1 MKTTNTYKKIFDNV
15 IWSLGGKIVNMT
27 SALFVGIL
35 VARYLGPEKYGLMNY
50 VISYVALFTVVASFG
65 MNNIEI
71 REMSKHNEN
80 KNVILGTCL
89 RLRLVFAVIAY
100 ILMCITLLI
109 FRPDTFTSV
118 MILTY
123 GLILFSETGAVMRNY
138 FTSIVKNEYIAKSE
152 IFRVLVGAMI
162 KILLL
167 WFKAPLQLFI
177 IAQLVDSFLV
187 ASGYYIC
194 YKKYVG
200 TLSEWRIDKTIMPYI
215 IKQSFP
221 LLLSGAAIVIYQRI
235 DQVMIGNMLSKE
247 AVGYFATAGKFV
259 DLILFIPTVL
269 VQTVTPMLIRVK
281 EHDLQSY
288 SEKKK
293 VFVSITTWLAIILSL
308 FVSLISYWLII
319 FTFGYGYIASV
330 PVLQIMAFKAVGM
343 ALSAAGGQI
352 IIIENMQKWAFIRN
366 VLGCFLC
373 IILNYYILPL
383 YGIVGS
389 ACVTIFI
396 VLFTG
401 TFSNILI
408 PQYHRVF
415 KIQMYALF
423 FGWKELMCF
432 KQIKQIK

>member
-1 MKTTNTYKKIFDNV
+1 MKLTNTHKKIFSNV
-15 IWSLGGKIVNMT
+15 IWSLGGKIVSMA

-71 REMSKHNEN
+71 RELSKHNEN
-80 KNVILGTCL
+80 RNTILGTCF
-89 RLRLVFAVIAY
+89 RLRLMFAVIAY
-100 ILMCITLLI
+100 LLMCVTLLI
-109 FRPDTFTSV
+109 YKSDAFTSA

-123 GLILFSETGAVMRNY
+123 GLVLFTETGAVLRNY

-152 IFRVLVGAMI
+152 ILRTLIGAVV

-167 WFKAPLQLFI
+167 WFKAPLQYFI
-177 IAQLVDSFLV
+177 IAQLFDSFLV

-194 YKKYVG
+194 YKKSVG
-200 TLSEWRIDKTIMPYI
+200 SLREWNLDKTLIPYI
-215 IKQSFP
+215 VKESFP
-221 LLLSGAAIVIYQRI
+221 LLLSGAAIIIYQRI

-247 AVGYFATAGKFV
+247 DVGYFATAGKFV

-269 VQTVTPMLIRVK
+269 VQTITPMLVRIK
-281 EHDLQSY
+281 EQNELSY
-288 SEKKK
+288 EQKKRT
-293 VFVSITTWLAIILSL
+293 FVSITTWIAIIIS
-308 FVSLISYWLII
+308 FMVSLMAFCLIRY
-319 FTFGYGYIASV
+319 TFGESYIAAI
-330 PVLQIMAFKAVGM
+330 PVLQIMAYKAVEM
-343 ALSAAGGQI
+343 ALSASGGQI
-352 IIIENMQKWAFIRN
+352 IIIERMQKWAFIRN

-373 IILNYYILPL
+373 IILNYYLLPI

-389 ACVTIFI
+389 AAITIFT

-401 TFSNILI
+401 TLSNVLI
-408 PQYHRVF
+408 PQYHSIF

-423 FGWKELMCF
+423 FGWKELAYF
-432 KQIKQIK
+432 KQIIKK

>member
-1 MKTTNTYKKIFDNV
+1 MKLTNTHKKIFSNV
-15 IWSLGGKIVNMT
+15 IWSLGGKIVSMA

-71 REMSKHNEN
+71 RELSKHNEN
-80 KNVILGTCL
+80 RNTILGTCF
-89 RLRLVFAVIAY
+89 RLRLMFAVIAY
-100 ILMCITLLI
+100 LLMCVTLLI
-109 FRPDTFTSV
+109 YKSDAFTSA

-123 GLILFSETGAVMRNY
+123 GLVLFTETGAVLRNY

-152 IFRVLVGAMI
+152 IFRTLIGAVV

-167 WFKAPLQLFI
+167 WLKVPLQYFI
-177 IAQLVDSFLV
+177 IAQLFDSFLV

-194 YKKYVG
+194 YKKSVG
-200 TLSEWRIDKTIMPYI
+200 SLREWNFDKTLIPYI
-215 IKQSFP
+215 VKESFP
-221 LLLSGAAIVIYQRI
+221 LLLSGAAIIIYQRI

-247 AVGYFATAGKFV
+247 DVGYFATAGKFV

-269 VQTVTPMLIRVK
+269 VQTITPMLVRIK
-281 EHDLQSY
+281 EQKELSY
-288 SEKKK
+288 EQKKRT
-293 VFVSITTWLAIILSL
+293 FVSITTWIAIIIS
-308 FVSLISYWLII
+308 FMVSLMAFCLIRY
-319 FTFGYGYIASV
+319 TFGESYIAAI
-330 PVLQIMAFKAVGM
+330 PVLQIMAYKAVGM
-343 ALSAAGGQI
+343 ALSASGGQI
-352 IIIENMQKWAFIRN
+352 IIIERMQKWAFIRN

-373 IILNYYILPL
+373 IILNYYLLPI

-389 ACVTIFI
+389 AAITIFT

-401 TFSNILI
+401 TLSNVLI
-408 PQYHRVF
+408 PQYHSIF

-423 FGWKELMCF
+423 FGWKELAYF
-432 KQIKQIK
+432 KQIIKK

>member
-1 MKTTNTYKKIFDNV
+1 MKLTNTHKKIFSNV
-15 IWSLGGKIVNMT
+15 IWSLGGKIVSMA

-71 REMSKHNEN
+71 RELSKHNEN
-80 KNVILGTCL
+80 RNTILGTCF
-89 RLRLVFAVIAY
+89 RLRLMFAVIAY
-100 ILMCITLLI
+100 LLMCVTLLI
-109 FRPDTFTSV
+109 YKSDAFTSA

-123 GLILFSETGAVMRNY
+123 GLVLFTETGAVLRNY

-152 IFRVLVGAMI
+152 IFRTLIGAVV

-167 WFKAPLQLFI
+167 WLKVPLQYFI
-177 IAQLVDSFLV
+177 IAQLFDSFLV

-194 YKKYVG
+194 YKKSVG
-200 TLSEWRIDKTIMPYI
+200 SLREWNFDKTLIPYI
-215 IKQSFP
+215 VKESFP
-221 LLLSGAAIVIYQRI
+221 LLLSGAAIIIYQRI

-247 AVGYFATAGKFV
+247 DVGYFATAGKFV

-269 VQTVTPMLIRVK
+269 VQTITPMLVRIK
-281 EHDLQSY
+281 EQKELSY
-288 SEKKK
+288 EQKKRT
-293 VFVSITTWLAIILSL
+293 FVSITTWIAIIIS
-308 FVSLISYWLII
+308 FMVSLMAFCLIRY
-319 FTFGYGYIASV
+319 TFGESYIAAI
-330 PVLQIMAFKAVGM
+330 PVLQIMAYKAVGM
-343 ALSAAGGQI
+343 ALSASGGQI
-352 IIIENMQKWAFIRN
+352 IIIERMQKWAFIRN

-373 IILNYYILPL
+373 IILNYYLLPI

-389 ACVTIFI
+389 AAITIFT

-401 TFSNILI
+401 TLSNVLI
-408 PQYHRVF
+408 PQYHSIF

-423 FGWKELMCF
+423 FGWKESAYF
-432 KQIKQIK
+432 KQIIKK

>member
-1 MKTTNTYKKIFDNV
+1 MKLTNTHKKIFSNV
-15 IWSLGGKIVNMT
+15 IWSLGGKIVSMA

-71 REMSKHNEN
+71 RELSKHNEN
-80 KNVILGTCL
+80 RNTILGTCF
-89 RLRLVFAVIAY
+89 RLRLMFAVIAY
-100 ILMCITLLI
+100 LLMCVTLLI
-109 FRPDTFTSV
+109 YKSDAFTSA

-123 GLILFSETGAVMRNY
+123 GLVLFTETGAVLRNY

-152 IFRVLVGAMI
+152 IFRTLIGAVV

-167 WFKAPLQLFI
+167 WFKAPLQYFI
-177 IAQLVDSFLV
+177 IAQLFDSFLV

-194 YKKYVG
+194 YKKSVG
-200 TLSEWRIDKTIMPYI
+200 SLREWNFDKTLIPYI
-215 IKQSFP
+215 VKESFP
-221 LLLSGAAIVIYQRI
+221 LLLSGAAIIIYQRI

-247 AVGYFATAGKFV
+247 DVGYFATAGKFV

-269 VQTVTPMLIRVK
+269 VQTITPMLVRIK
-281 EHDLQSY
+281 EQNELSY
-288 SEKKK
+288 EQKKRT
-293 VFVSITTWLAIILSL
+293 FVSITTWIAIIIS
-308 FVSLISYWLII
+308 FMVSLMAFCLIRY
-319 FTFGYGYIASV
+319 TFGESYIAAI
-330 PVLQIMAFKAVGM
+330 PVLQIMAYKAVGM
-343 ALSAAGGQI
+343 ALSASGGQI
-352 IIIENMQKWAFIRN
+352 IIIERMQKWAFIRN

-373 IILNYYILPL
+373 IILNYYLLPI

-389 ACVTIFI
+389 AAITIFT

-401 TFSNILI
+401 TLSNVLI
-408 PQYHRVF
+408 PQYHSIF

-423 FGWKELMCF
+423 FGWKELAYF
-432 KQIKQIK
+432 KQIIKK

>member
-1 MKTTNTYKKIFDNV
+1 MKLTNTHKKIFSNV
-15 IWSLGGKIVNMT
+15 IWSLGGKIVSMA

-71 REMSKHNEN
+71 RELSKHNEN
-80 KNVILGTCL
+80 RNTILGTCF
-89 RLRLVFAVIAY
+89 RLRLMFAVIAY
-100 ILMCITLLI
+100 LLMCVTLLI
-109 FRPDTFTSV
+109 YKSDAFTSA

-123 GLILFSETGAVMRNY
+123 GLVLFTETGAVLRNY

-152 IFRVLVGAMI
+152 IFRTLIGAVV

-167 WFKAPLQLFI
+167 WFKAPLQYFI
-177 IAQLVDSFLV
+177 IAQLFDSFLV

-194 YKKYVG
+194 YKKSVG
-200 TLSEWRIDKTIMPYI
+200 SLREWNFDKTLIPYI
-215 IKQSFP
+215 VKESFP
-221 LLLSGAAIVIYQRI
+221 LLLSGAAIIIYQRI

-247 AVGYFATAGKFV
+247 DVGYFATAGKFV

-269 VQTVTPMLIRVK
+269 VQTITPMLVRIK
-281 EHDLQSY
+281 EQNELSY
-288 SEKKK
+288 EQKKRT
-293 VFVSITTWLAIILSL
+293 FVSITTWIAIIIS
-308 FVSLISYWLII
+308 FIVSLMAFCLIRY
-319 FTFGYGYIASV
+319 TFGESYIAAI
-330 PVLQIMAFKAVGM
+330 PVLQIMAYKAVGM
-343 ALSAAGGQI
+343 ALSASGGQI
-352 IIIENMQKWAFIRN
+352 IIIERMQKWAFIRN

-373 IILNYYILPL
+373 IILNYYLLPI

-389 ACVTIFI
+389 AAITIFT

-401 TFSNILI
+401 TLSNVLI
-408 PQYHRVF
+408 PQYHSIF

-423 FGWKELMCF
+423 FGWKELAYF
-432 KQIKQIK
+432 KQIIKK

>member
-1 MKTTNTYKKIFDNV
+1 MKLTNTHKKIFSNV
-15 IWSLGGKIVNMT
+15 IWSLGGKIVSMA

-71 REMSKHNEN
+71 RELSKHNEN
-80 KNVILGTCL
+80 RNTILGTCF
-89 RLRLVFAVIAY
+89 RLRLMFAVIAY
-100 ILMCITLLI
+100 LLMCVTLLI
-109 FRPDTFTSV
+109 YKSDAFTSA

-123 GLILFSETGAVMRNY
+123 GLVLFTETGAVLRNY

-152 IFRVLVGAMI
+152 ILRTLIGAVV

-167 WFKAPLQLFI
+167 WFKAPLQYFI
-177 IAQLVDSFLV
+177 IAQLFDSFLV

-194 YKKYVG
+194 YKKSVG
-200 TLSEWRIDKTIMPYI
+200 SLREWNLDKTLIPYI
-215 IKQSFP
+215 VKESFP
-221 LLLSGAAIVIYQRI
+221 LLLSGAAIIIYQRI

-247 AVGYFATAGKFV
+247 DVGYFATAGKFV

-269 VQTVTPMLIRVK
+269 VQTITPMLVRIK
-281 EHDLQSY
+281 EQNELSY
-288 SEKKK
+288 EQKKRT
-293 VFVSITTWLAIILSL
+293 FVSITTWIAIIIS
-308 FVSLISYWLII
+308 FMVSLMAFCLIRY
-319 FTFGYGYIASV
+319 TFGESYIAAI
-330 PVLQIMAFKAVGM
+330 PVLQIMAYKAVGM
-343 ALSAAGGQI
+343 ALSASGGQI
-352 IIIENMQKWAFIRN
+352 IIIERMQKWAFIRN

-373 IILNYYILPL
+373 IILNYYLLPI

-389 ACVTIFI
+389 AAITIFT

-401 TFSNILI
+401 TLSNVLI
-408 PQYHRVF
+408 PQYHSIF

-423 FGWKELMCF
+423 FGWKELAYF
-432 KQIKQIK
+432 KQIIKK

>member
-1 MKTTNTYKKIFDNV
+1 MKLTNTHKKIFSNV
-15 IWSLGGKIVNMT
+15 IWSLGGKIVSMA

-71 REMSKHNEN
+71 RELSKHNEN
-80 KNVILGTCL
+80 RNTILGTCF
-89 RLRLVFAVIAY
+89 RLRLMFAVIAY
-100 ILMCITLLI
+100 LLMCVTLLI
-109 FRPDTFTSV
+109 YKSDAFTSA

-123 GLILFSETGAVMRNY
+123 GLVLFTETGAVLRNY

-152 IFRVLVGAMI
+152 IFRTLIGAVV

-167 WFKAPLQLFI
+167 WFKAPLQYFI
-177 IAQLVDSFLV
+177 IAQLFDSFLV

-194 YKKYVG
+194 YKKSVG
-200 TLSEWRIDKTIMPYI
+200 SLREWNFDKTLIPYI
-215 IKQSFP
+215 VKESFP
-221 LLLSGAAIVIYQRI
+221 LLLSGAAIIIYQRI

-247 AVGYFATAGKFV
+247 NVGYFATAGKFV

-269 VQTVTPMLIRVK
+269 VQTITPMLVRIK
-281 EHDLQSY
+281 EQNELSY
-288 SEKKK
+288 EQKKRT
-293 VFVSITTWLAIILSL
+293 FVSITTWIAIIIS
-308 FVSLISYWLII
+308 FMVSLMAFCLIRY
-319 FTFGYGYIASV
+319 TFGESYIAAI
-330 PVLQIMAFKAVGM
+330 PVLQIMAYKAVGM
-343 ALSAAGGQI
+343 ALSASGGQI
-352 IIIENMQKWAFIRN
+352 IIIERMQKWAFIRN

-373 IILNYYILPL
+373 IILNYYLLPI

-389 ACVTIFI
+389 AAITIFT

-401 TFSNILI
+401 TLSNVLI
-408 PQYHRVF
+408 PQYHSIF

-423 FGWKELMCF
+423 FGWKELAYF
-432 KQIKQIK
+432 KQIIKK

>member
-1 MKTTNTYKKIFDNV
+1 MKLTNTHKKIFSNV
-15 IWSLGGKIVNMT
+15 IWSLGGKIVSMA

-71 REMSKHNEN
+71 RELSKHNEN
-80 KNVILGTCL
+80 RNTILGTCF
-89 RLRLVFAVIAY
+89 RLRLMFAVMAY
-100 ILMCITLLI
+100 LLMCVTLLI
-109 FRPDTFTSV
+109 YKSDAFTSA

-123 GLILFSETGAVMRNY
+123 GLVLFTETGAVLRNY

-152 IFRVLVGAMI
+152 IFRTLIGAVV

-167 WFKAPLQLFI
+167 WLKVPLQYFI
-177 IAQLVDSFLV
+177 IAQLFDSFLV

-194 YKKYVG
+194 YKKSVG
-200 TLSEWRIDKTIMPYI
+200 SLREWNFDKTLIPYI
-215 IKQSFP
+215 VKESFP
-221 LLLSGAAIVIYQRI
+221 LLLSGAAIIIYQRI

-247 AVGYFATAGKFV
+247 DVGYFATAGKFV

-269 VQTVTPMLIRVK
+269 VQTITPMLVRIK
-281 EHDLQSY
+281 EQKELSY
-288 SEKKK
+288 EQKKRT
-293 VFVSITTWLAIILSL
+293 FVSITTWIAIIIS
-308 FVSLISYWLII
+308 FMVSLMAFCLIRY
-319 FTFGYGYIASV
+319 TFGESYIAAI
-330 PVLQIMAFKAVGM
+330 PVLQIMAYKAVGM
-343 ALSAAGGQI
+343 ALSASGGQI
-352 IIIENMQKWAFIRN
+352 IIIERMQKWAFIRN

-373 IILNYYILPL
+373 IILNYYLLPI

-389 ACVTIFI
+389 AAITIFT

-401 TFSNILI
+401 TLSNVLI
-408 PQYHRVF
+408 PQYHSIF

-423 FGWKELMCF
+423 FGWKELAYF
-432 KQIKQIK
+432 KQIIKK

>member
-1 MKTTNTYKKIFDNV
+1 MKLTNTHKKIFSNV
-15 IWSLGGKIVNMT
+15 IWSLGGKIVSMA

-71 REMSKHNEN
+71 RELSKHNEN
-80 KNVILGTCL
+80 RNTILGTCF
-89 RLRLVFAVIAY
+89 RLRLMFAVIAY
-100 ILMCITLLI
+100 LLMCVTLLI
-109 FRPDTFTSV
+109 YKSDAFTSA

-123 GLILFSETGAVMRNY
+123 GLVLFTETGAVLRNY

-152 IFRVLVGAMI
+152 IFRTLIGAVV

-167 WFKAPLQLFI
+167 WFKAPLQYFI
-177 IAQLVDSFLV
+177 IAQLFDSFLV

-194 YKKYVG
+194 YKKSVG
-200 TLSEWRIDKTIMPYI
+200 SLREWNFDKTLIPYI
-215 IKQSFP
+215 VKESFP
-221 LLLSGAAIVIYQRI
+221 LLLSGAAIIIYQRI

-247 AVGYFATAGKFV
+247 DVGYFATAGKFV

-269 VQTVTPMLIRVK
+269 VQTITPMLVRIK
-281 EHDLQSY
+281 EQNELSY
-288 SEKKK
+288 EQKKRT
-293 VFVSITTWLAIILSL
+293 FVSITTWIAIIIS
-308 FVSLISYWLII
+308 FMVSLMAFCLIRY
-319 FTFGYGYIASV
+319 TFGESYIAAI
-330 PVLQIMAFKAVGM
+330 PVLQIMAYKAVGM
-343 ALSAAGGQI
+343 ALSASGGQI
-352 IIIENMQKWAFIRN
+352 IIIERMQKWAFIRN

-373 IILNYYILPL
+373 IILNYYLLPI

-389 ACVTIFI
+389 AAVTIFT

-401 TFSNILI
+401 TLSNVLI
-408 PQYHRVF
+408 PQYHSIF

-423 FGWKELMCF
+423 FGWKELAYF
-432 KQIKQIK
+432 KQIIKK

>member
-1 MKTTNTYKKIFDNV
+1 MKLTNTHKKIFSNV
-15 IWSLGGKIVNMT
+15 IWSLGGKIVSMA

-71 REMSKHNEN
+71 RELSKHNEN
-80 KNVILGTCL
+80 RNTILGTCF
-89 RLRLVFAVIAY
+89 RLRLMFAVMAY
-100 ILMCITLLI
+100 LLMCVTLLI
-109 FRPDTFTSV
+109 YKSDAFTSA

-123 GLILFSETGAVMRNY
+123 GLVLFTETGAVLRNY

-152 IFRVLVGAMI
+152 IFRTLIGAVV

-167 WFKAPLQLFI
+167 WFKAPLQYFI
-177 IAQLVDSFLV
+177 IAQLFDSFLV

-194 YKKYVG
+194 YKKSVG
-200 TLSEWRIDKTIMPYI
+200 SLREWNFDKTLIPYI
-215 IKQSFP
+215 VKESFP
-221 LLLSGAAIVIYQRI
+221 LLLSGAAIIIYQRI

-247 AVGYFATAGKFV
+247 DVGYFATAGKFV

-269 VQTVTPMLIRVK
+269 VQTITPMLVRIK
-281 EHDLQSY
+281 EQNELSY
-288 SEKKK
+288 EQKKRT
-293 VFVSITTWLAIILSL
+293 FVSITTWIAIIIS
-308 FVSLISYWLII
+308 FMVSLMAFCLIRY
-319 FTFGYGYIASV
+319 TFGESYIAAI
-330 PVLQIMAFKAVGM
+330 PVLQIMAYKAVGM
-343 ALSAAGGQI
+343 ALSASGGQI
-352 IIIENMQKWAFIRN
+352 IIIERMQKWAFIRN

-373 IILNYYILPL
+373 IILNYYLLPI

-389 ACVTIFI
+389 AAITIFT

-401 TFSNILI
+401 TLSNVLI
-408 PQYHRVF
+408 PQYHSIF

-423 FGWKELMCF
+423 FGWKELAYF
-432 KQIKQIK
+432 KQIIKK